1 MEETIKNKI
10 EYFDNFFSYFKIN
23 EENFSKNVQTL
34 IKILKPKLKYS
45 ENELTVLEKEKLI
58 FFLSKKND
66 LSLNIKKNYYKDFN
80 FLIDLLKNLNLN
92 LQLEKDNL
100 NKTYENEKIN
110 LKKQYNPTINIDS
123 LEFIQQN
130 NNNNN
135 INNNKAFSSDEII
148 NLINKVRDE
157 KIKLEELYQ
166 KKLELEQDVFE
177 LEKIK
182 NNYNN
187 LPADLE
193 QIKKLVLIKK
203 EEYQNLKQNKKI

>member
-58 FFLSKKND
+58 FFLNKKND

-123 LEFIQQN
+123 LEYIQN
-130 NNNNN
+130 NNNNV
-135 INNNKAFSSDEII
+135 FSSDEII

-157 KIKLEELYQ
+157 KMKIEELYK
-166 KKLELEQDVFE
+166 KKLELEQDIFE

>member
-58 FFLSKKND
+58 FFLNKKND

-123 LEFIQQN
+123 LEYIQN

-135 INNNKAFSSDEII
+135 NAFSSDEII

-157 KIKLEELYQ
+157 KMKIEELYK
-166 KKLELEQDVFE
+166 KKLELEQDIFE

>member
-58 FFLSKKND
+58 FFLNKKND

-80 FLIDLLKNLNLN
+80 FLIDFLKNLNLN

-123 LEFIQQN
+123 LEYIQN

-135 INNNKAFSSDEII
+135 NVFSSDEII

-157 KIKLEELYQ
+157 KMKIEELYK
-166 KKLELEQDVFE
+166 KKLELEQDIFE

>member
-58 FFLSKKND
+58 FFLNKKND

-123 LEFIQQN
+123 LEYIQN

-135 INNNKAFSSDEII
+135 NVYSSDEII

-157 KIKLEELYQ
+157 KMKIEELYK
-166 KKLELEQDVFE
+166 KKLELEQDIFE

>member
-58 FFLSKKND
+58 FFLNKKND
-66 LSLNIKKNYYKDFN
+66 KSLNIKQNYYKDFN

-123 LEFIQQN
+123 LEYIQN

-135 INNNKAFSSDEII
+135 VYSSEEII

-157 KIKLEELYQ
+157 KIKIKELYK
-166 KKLELEQDVFE
+166 KKLELEQDIF
-177 LEKIK
+177 
-182 NNYNN
+182 
-187 LPADLE
+187 
-193 QIKKLVLIKK
+193 
-203 EEYQNLKQNKKI
+203 

>member
-58 FFLSKKND
+58 FFLNKKND
-66 LSLNIKKNYYKDFN
+66 KSLNIKQNYYKDFN

-123 LEFIQQN
+123 LEYIQN

-135 INNNKAFSSDEII
+135 NVYSSEEIL

-157 KIKLEELYQ
+157 KMKIEELYK
-166 KKLELEQDVFE
+166 KKLELEQDIFE

>member
-58 FFLSKKND
+58 FFLNKKND
-66 LSLNIKKNYYKDFN
+66 KSLNIKQNYYKDFN

-123 LEFIQQN
+123 LEYIQN

-135 INNNKAFSSDEII
+135 NVYSSEEII

-157 KIKLEELYQ
+157 KMKIEELYK
-166 KKLELEQDVFE
+166 KKLELEQDIFE

>member
-58 FFLSKKND
+58 FFLNKKND

-123 LEFIQQN
+123 LEYIQN

-135 INNNKAFSSDEII
+135 NVYSSDEII
-148 NLINKVRDE
+148 FLINKVRDE
-157 KIKLEELYQ
+157 KMKIEELYK
-166 KKLELEQDVFE
+166 KKLELEQDIFE

>member
-1 MEETIKNKI
+1 
-10 EYFDNFFSYFKIN
+10 
-23 EENFSKNVQTL
+23 
-34 IKILKPKLKYS
+34 
-45 ENELTVLEKEKLI
+45 
-58 FFLSKKND
+58 
-66 LSLNIKKNYYKDFN
+66 
-80 FLIDLLKNLNLN
+80 LN

-123 LEFIQQN
+123 LEYIQN

-135 INNNKAFSSDEII
+135 NVYSSDEII

-157 KIKLEELYQ
+157 KMKIEELYK
-166 KKLELEQDVFE
+166 KKLELEQDIFE

>member
-58 FFLSKKND
+58 FFLNKKND

-110 LKKQYNPTINIDS
+110 LKKQYNPKINIDS
-123 LEFIQQN
+123 LEYIQN

-135 INNNKAFSSDEII
+135 NVFSSDEII

-157 KIKLEELYQ
+157 KMKIEELYK
-166 KKLELEQDVFE
+166 KKLELEQDIFE

>member
-10 EYFDNFFSYFKIN
+10 EYFDKFFSYFKIN

-34 IKILKPKLKYS
+34 IKIIKPNLKYS

-58 FFLSKKND
+58 FFLNKKND

-80 FLIDLLKNLNLN
+80 FLIDFLKNLNLN

-123 LEFIQQN
+123 LEYIQN
-130 NNNNN
+130 NNNNVY
-135 INNNKAFSSDEII
+135 SSEEII

-166 KKLELEQDVFE
+166 KKLELEQDIFE

>member
-58 FFLSKKND
+58 FFLNKKND
-66 LSLNIKKNYYKDFN
+66 KSLNIKQNYYKDFN

-123 LEFIQQN
+123 LEYIQN

-135 INNNKAFSSDEII
+135 VYSSEEII

-157 KIKLEELYQ
+157 KIKIEELYK
-166 KKLELEQDVFE
+166 KKLELEQDIFE

>member
-58 FFLSKKND
+58 FFLNKKND

-123 LEFIQQN
+123 LEYIQN

-135 INNNKAFSSDEII
+135 NNVYSSDEII

-157 KIKLEELYQ
+157 KMKIEELYK
-166 KKLELEQDVFE
+166 KKLELEQDIFE

>member
-58 FFLSKKND
+58 FFLNKKND
-66 LSLNIKKNYYKDFN
+66 KSLNIKQNYYKDFN

-123 LEFIQQN
+123 LEYIQN
-130 NNNNN
+130 NNNNVY
-135 INNNKAFSSDEII
+135 SSEEII

-157 KIKLEELYQ
+157 KIKIEELYK
-166 KKLELEQDVFE
+166 KKLELEQDIFE

>member
-58 FFLSKKND
+58 FFLNKKND

-123 LEFIQQN
+123 LEYIQN

-135 INNNKAFSSDEII
+135 NVFSSDEII

-157 KIKLEELYQ
+157 KMKIEELYK
-166 KKLELEQDVFE
+166 KKLELEQDIFE

>member
-58 FFLSKKND
+58 FFLNKKND
-66 LSLNIKKNYYKDFN
+66 KSLNIKQNYYKDFN

-123 LEFIQQN
+123 LEYIQN

-135 INNNKAFSSDEII
+135 VYSSEEII

-157 KIKLEELYQ
+157 KIKIKELYK
-166 KKLELEQDVFE
+166 KKLELEQDIFE

>member
-58 FFLSKKND
+58 FFLNKKND
-66 LSLNIKKNYYKDFN
+66 KSLNIKQNYYKDFN

-123 LEFIQQN
+123 LEYIQN

-135 INNNKAFSSDEII
+135 VYSSEEII

-157 KIKLEELYQ
+157 KMKIEELYK
-166 KKLELEQDVFE
+166 KKLELEQDIFE